1 MEESLAAMLSTESSA
16 GVAPEVN
23 LRECVT
29 CMPLPNVNRAVYR
42 EEITKV
48 QNRVSFGCN
57 KKTYVLQIF
66 VLKKL
71 TLDELYP
78 DLINLQN

>member
-1 MEESLAAMLSTESSA
+1 MPACRYMEESSAAMLSTKSSA

-23 LRECVT
+23 LRECVV

-42 EEITKV
+42 EEII
-48 QNRVSFGCN
+48 QNRVSFGRN

-66 VLKKL
+66 F
-71 TLDELYP
+71 
-78 DLINLQN
+78 